1 MRHKEIKAFN
11 VHGSVKFAVDFALG
25 LVSEKMKNRIK
36 IYTSVESAIK
46 TVDITLLP
54 KEYGGVTPMA
64 EMIGKC
70 STILTTTTTTTT
82 KNSIFSITI
91 F

>member
-11 VHGSVKFAVDFALG
+11 INGSIKFAVDFALG

-36 IYTSVESAIK
+36 IYTSVESAMK
-46 TVDITLLP
+46 TVDISLLP

-64 EMIGKC
+64 DMIGM
-70 STILTTTTTTTT
+70 IPTTQTY
-82 KNSIFSITI
+82 SFLRHI
-91 F
+91 